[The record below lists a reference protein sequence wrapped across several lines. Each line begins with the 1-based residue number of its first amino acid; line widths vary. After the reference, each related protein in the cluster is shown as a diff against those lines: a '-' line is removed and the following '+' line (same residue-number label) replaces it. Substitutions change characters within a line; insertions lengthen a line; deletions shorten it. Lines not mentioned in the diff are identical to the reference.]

1 VSNVTTTHTIS
12 GVGGPAGGSS
22 SAGGSGQFGY
32 HIITPSAGVATIDIN
47 ALGGTTTC
55 FCFRLVLNA
64 TAVSIPAPI
73 WTGGTIVAGLK
84 IWLYIFQDSTGH
96 RAMPT
101 FAHAATGDFGNEVAS
116 QQIFGVASTMS
127 VFQMTYH
134 GTRWLLD
141 VQTCPTGLA
150 TS

>member
-1 VSNVTTTHTIS
+1 MPNTTVSHTIS

-32 HIITPSAGVATIDIN
+32 HIITPVAGVATIDIN
-47 ALGGTTTC
+47 ALGGSTTC

-73 WTGGTIVAGLK
+73 WTGGTIAAGLK
-84 IWLYIFQDSTGH
+84 IWLYVFQDATTP
-96 RAMPT
+96 RAKPS
-101 FAHAATGDFGNEVAS
+101 FAHAATGDFGDEVAS
-116 QQIFGVASTMS
+116 QEISRDLNTMS
-127 VFQMTYH
+127 VFQLTYH

-141 VQTCPTGLA
+141 VETIPTGLA